1 MPGDSLMMPNIGI
14 LCTCHL
20 KCSLSIWLSVF
31 SISGKDMWA
40 LGQHNKLEQSQP

>member
-1 MPGDSLMMPNIGI
+1 MLGDSLVMSNIRI

-20 KCSLSIWLSVF
+20 KCSLSIWLSVS
-31 SISGKDMWA
+31 SISVKDMWA